1 MSIPCSTFERGPPN
15 LFESEN
21 IVDGGRYGGISFG
34 GGEGDV
40 RVHPR
45 RTHRAGDPTV
55 VRLSAHIYR
64 RGHRY
69 SGIGAGTSGAQWPDR
84 KSPTHCHGRMDH
96 LSSGEI
102 GSPSSALTGKL
113 FTVAHSNRFWTHTV
127 LCSRR
132 VWESYRVPRRRY
144 ILTRTNVHV
153 FSHLDRCRLRSNRK
167 LKRSWIGSS
176 H

>member
-40 RVHPR
+40 RVNPR

-113 FTVAHSNRFWTHTV
+113 FTVAGDLSLQQVLDTHSAVFKEGLGELQSAKAKIYIDKDERPRF
-127 LCSRR
+127 SP
-132 VWESYRVPRRRY
+132 PRQVSFA
-144 ILTRTNVHV
+144 I
-153 FSHLDRCRLRSNRK
+153 K
-167 LKRSWIGSS
+167 
-176 H
+176 